1 MTNET
6 LLNEARALESVC
18 VADRRALHE
27 RAEVGF
33 ELKETYDYVWKKLEE
48 IGLEPESCGR
58 RGIVCTL
65 GNPGKVFLLRADMDG
80 LPIRE
85 ETGLPYACASGAMHA
100 CGHDMHTA
108 MLLTAARLLKA
119 HEAELRG
126 TVKLMFQPAEEPI
139 EGSRDMIDA
148 GVLENPRVDA
158 AMMFH
163 VMTNQPI
170 PTGTVI
176 ISAPGVSAPA
186 AGMFRIDI
194 QGKGAHGAMPNTGVD
209 PISVAAHI
217 VLGLQEINA
226 RELGIA
232 ESAALT
238 LGMISSGANAN
249 VIPDT
254 ALIRGN
260 FRAYDDEVF
269 NRIRRRV
276 GEISEGTAATFR
288 ASAKMTMAGSC
299 PTLLNDAGM
308 SAQVQGY
315 VEELLGPG
323 KVFGAAQIAGSSVS
337 RSTGP
342 EDFAAIS
349 HEVPSIMLALAAGQ
363 PADGH
368 SYPLHNPKTS
378 FDEAALVPGSA
389 CYAWIAMRWLEE
401 STKAA
406 N

>member
-1 MTNET
+1 MNHET
-6 LLNEARALESVC
+6 LFNEAQALESTL
-18 VADRRALHE
+18 VADRRALHA
-27 RAEVGF
+27 RAEVAF
-33 ELKETYDYVWKKLEE
+33 DLKETYDYVWNKLIE
-48 IGLEPESCGR
+48 IGLEPKSCGR
-58 RGIVCTL
+58 RGITCTL

-80 LPIRE
+80 LPIQE
-85 ETGLPYACASGAMHA
+85 ETGLPFACEKGSMHA

-108 MLLTAARLLKA
+108 MLLNAARLLKA
-119 HEAELRG
+119 HERELKG

-170 PTGTVI
+170 PAGTVI

-194 QGKGAHGAMPNTGVD
+194 QGKGAHGAMPNTGID
-209 PISVAAHI
+209 PIHVAAHI
-217 VLGLQEINA
+217 VLGLEEINA
-226 RELGIA
+226 REIGIN

-254 ALIRGN
+254 AIIRGN

-269 NRIRRRV
+269 QRIQRRI

-288 ASAKMTMAGSC
+288 AKAKMTMAGSC
-299 PTLLNDAGM
+299 PTLLNDTGM

-323 KVFGAAQIAGSSVS
+323 KVFGAAQIAGSAVS
-337 RSTGP
+337 RSTGS

-349 HEVPSIMLALAAGQ
+349 HEVPSLMLALAAGE
-363 PADGH
+363 PKNGH
-368 SYPLHNPKTS
+368 CFPLHNPKTS

-389 CYAWIAMRWLEE
+389 CYAWIAMRWLED
-401 STKAA
+401 SAKD
-406 N
+406 

>member
-1 MTNET
+1 MNAQTIF
-6 LLNEARALESVC
+6 NEAKALENTC
-18 VADRRALHE
+18 IADRRALHQ
-27 RAEVGF
+27 RAEVAF
-33 ELKETYDYVWKKLEE
+33 ELKETYEYVWNKLVE
-48 IGLEPESCGR
+48 IGLEPKTCGR
-58 RGIVCTL
+58 CGIVATL
-65 GNPGKVFLLRADMDG
+65 GGPGKVFLLRADMDG

-85 ETGLPYACASGAMHA
+85 ETGLPFACDHGAMHA

-108 MLLTAARLLKA
+108 MLLTAARILKA
-119 HEAELRG
+119 HESELNG

-148 GVLENPRVDA
+148 GVLEDPHVDA

-170 PTGTVI
+170 PVGTVI

-209 PISVAAHI
+209 PINVAAHI

-269 NRIRRRV
+269 QRIQRRV
-276 GEISEGTAATFR
+276 AEISEGTAKTFR
-288 ASAKMTMAGSC
+288 ATAKMTMAGSC
-299 PTLLNDAGM
+299 PTLLNDAAM
-308 SAQVQGY
+308 SAQVQRY

-323 KVFGAAQIAGSSVS
+323 KVFGAAQIAGSAVS
-337 RSTGP
+337 RSTGS

-349 HEVPSIMLALAAGQ
+349 HEVPSIMLALAAGE
-363 PADGH
+363 PKDGH
-368 SYPLHNPKTS
+368 TFPLHNPKTS
-378 FDEAALVPGSA
+378 FDESALVSGAA
-389 CYAWIAMRWLEE
+389 CYAWIAMRYLQE
-401 STKAA
+401 SK
-406 N
+406 